1 MIFSQ
6 LLSKLKSQKT
16 NWALEAARAW
26 RSLRERRV
34 PFVLLV
40 AILLR
45 SLHRRT
51 PSKQSSVYDE
61 PKNILVIRL
70 DAMGDV
76 VMTTPIFRELKLRY
90 PNATVTA
97 VVQKGNSGLLETN
110 PHVDRILSPS
120 PVNKSRLAQ
129 QFRRE
134 YSVACLYWKFLRK
147 EHVDIALRPALGPDI
162 YGANFLLRLINA
174 PVSLKY
180 SDTPQKG
187 LARKIN
193 THAFRS
199 MSSLPR
205 PQPQHEVLS
214 NLAVVEHLAGGRC
227 ASQPEVFLTER
238 DRAFAKR
245 FIGDAESY
253 STIVGVAFGAQA
265 RKRSWPLERWAEA
278 IRLLAEHRTIFALVI
293 CSEAERNDGEFLRS
307 MLCVESRIVSGAA
320 LREAAACVE
329 ACDLFMGPDSG
340 LAHLAAAVGCMPL
353 VISPHPA
360 DGDLGHGNSPV
371 RFAPYS
377 KHSRVIQPNTGS
389 PPCESGCDAIEPH
402 CILQISPA
410 QIAQACEEMLGSI
423 DQQVGA
429 VSIRKADITS

>member
-1 MIFSQ
+1 MPSMILSQ
-6 LLSKLKSQKT
+6 TLSRLRKQRANAIL
-16 NWALEAARAW
+16 AAARSW
-26 RSLRERRV
+26 RRLREHRPNV
-34 PFVLLV
+34 GLII
-40 AILLR
+40 ALLR
-45 SLHRRT
+45 SGSQRKPPRGA
-51 PSKQSSVYDE
+51 YDE

-97 VVQKGNSGLLETN
+97 VVQKGNIGLLETN
-110 PHVDRILSPS
+110 PHVDRILYPS

-134 YSVACLYWKFLRK
+134 YSVARLYWKFFRK
-147 EHVDIALRPALGPDI
+147 EHVDIVLRPALGPDI
-162 YGANFLLRLINA
+162 YGANLLLRLINA
-174 PVSLKY
+174 PISLKY
-180 SDTPQKG
+180 SDTPQRG

-193 THAFRS
+193 TYAFRS
-199 MSSLPR
+199 MSSLSR

-214 NLAVVEHLAGGRC
+214 NLALIEHLAGGRC
-227 ASQPEVFLTER
+227 TSQPEIFLTDR

-253 STIVGVAFGAQA
+253 STIVGIAFGAQA
-265 RKRSWPLERWAEA
+265 RKRSWPLERWAEV
-278 IRLLAEHRTIFALVI
+278 IRLLAEHRAIFALVI

-320 LREAAACVE
+320 LREAAACAE

-360 DGDLGHGNSPV
+360 DGDFGHGNSPV

-377 KHSRVIQPNTGS
+377 KHSRVIQPDTGS
-389 PPCESGCDAIEPH
+389 PPCKTGCDAIEPH

-410 QIAQACEEMLGSI
+410 QVAQACEEMLRSNE
-423 DQQVGA
+423 QQMGIASMRRANVI
-429 VSIRKADITS
+429 S

>member
-1 MIFSQ
+1 MPSMIPSQ
-6 LLSKLKSQKT
+6 TLGFLRKQRANAIL
-16 NWALEAARAW
+16 AAARAW
-26 RSLRERRV
+26 RRLREHR
-34 PFVLLV
+34 PNFGLII
-40 AILLR
+40 ALLR
-45 SLHRRT
+45 SGNQRKPH
-51 PSKQSSVYDE
+51 SGACNE
-61 PKNILVIRL
+61 PQNILVIRL

-97 VVQKGNSGLLETN
+97 VVQRGNSGLLETN
-110 PHVDRILSPS
+110 PHVDRILYPS
-120 PVNKSRLAQ
+120 PVNKSRLVQ

-134 YSVACLYWKFLRK
+134 YSVARLYWKFFRK
-147 EHVDIALRPALGPDI
+147 ERVDIAIRPALGPDI
-162 YGANFLLRLINA
+162 YGANFLLRLVNA
-174 PVSLKY
+174 PISLKY
-180 SDTPQKG
+180 SDTPQRG

-193 THAFRS
+193 TYAFRS

-214 NLAVVEHLAGGRC
+214 NLAAVEHLTGRRC
-227 ASQPEVFLTER
+227 ASQPEIFLTER

-245 FIGDAESY
+245 FIGEAESH
-253 STIVGVAFGAQA
+253 SAIVSVAFGAQA
-265 RKRSWPLERWAEA
+265 RKRSWPLERWAEV
-278 IRLLAEHRTIFALVI
+278 IHLLAEHRAIFVLVI
-293 CSEAERNDGEFLRS
+293 CSEAERNDGEFLRA

-340 LAHLAAAVGCMPL
+340 LAHLAAAAGCMPL

-360 DGDLGHGNSPV
+360 DGDPGHGNSPV

-377 KHSRVIQPNTGS
+377 KYSRVIQPETGS

-410 QIAQACEEMLGSI
+410 QVAQACEEMLRSPKR
-423 DQQVGA
+423 QMA
-429 VSIRKADITS
+429 TVSMRRADVIS

>member
-16 NWALEAARAW
+16 NWTLEAARAW

-90 PNATVTA
+90 QNATVTA
-97 VVQKGNSGLLETN
+97 VVQKGNSALLETN
-110 PHVDRILSPS
+110 PYVDRILYPS
-120 PVNKSRLAQ
+120 PVNKSRLVQ

-134 YSVACLYWKFLRK
+134 YSVAHLYWKFFRK
-147 EHVDIALRPALGPDI
+147 EQVDIALRPALGPDI
-162 YGANFLLRLINA
+162 YGANLLLRLINA
-174 PVSLKY
+174 PTSLMY
-180 SDTPQKG
+180 SDTPQRG

-193 THAFRS
+193 TYAFRS
-199 MSSLPR
+199 MRSLPR
-205 PQPQHEVLS
+205 PHPQHEVLS
-214 NLAVVEHLAGGRC
+214 NLAVVKHLTGRRC
-227 ASQPEVFLTER
+227 TSQPEVLLTEK

-245 FIGDAESY
+245 FIGDAERY

-265 RKRSWPLERWAEA
+265 RKRSWPLERWAEV
-278 IRLLAEHRTIFALVI
+278 IRLLAEHRAIFVLVI

-307 MLCVESRIVSGAA
+307 MLSVENRMVSGAA
-320 LREAAACVE
+320 LREAAACLE
-329 ACDLFMGPDSG
+329 ACDLFIGPDSG

-360 DGDLGHGNSPV
+360 NGDINHGNSPV

-377 KHSRVIQPNTGS
+377 DHARVIQPEIAT
-389 PPCESGCDAIEPH
+389 PPCRSGCDAIEPH
-402 CILQISPA
+402 CILQITPERVAKS
-410 QIAQACEEMLGSI
+410 CDEMLSLI
-423 DQQVGA
+423 EQSVTA
-429 VSIRKADITS
+429 RWSKN